1 MSNKKEVMSLAIKVI
16 GSKEGAKIW
25 MKTPQVALNN
35 KKPIECLKNAN
46 DINNVDDLYNVIN
59 LLNAMENGVYL

>member
-1 MSNKKEVMSLAIKVI
+1 MGNRDSVMNLAINVI
-16 GSKEGAKIW
+16 GSQDAAELW

-35 KKPIECLKNAN
+35 KKPIDCLRNED
-46 DINNVDDLYNVIN
+46 DIDDLYNVIN